1 MASASSSGNAMSR
14 QPDVKTK
21 PIPAVEPVSSDLP
34 FVRPNPLLYP
44 PSNRKPTPPSFA
56 GLPFVPAS
64 QAAADDRAALAAPT
78 RGDTVPVSTDGPFAV
93 AVPVF
98 CIRALQQHLV
108 VIAKLSC
115 DWVDGAPATVR
126 EEAEPLNGDAFE
138 GDEPDAPIVLA
149 GDFAPVKEACD
160 LVVYAESLDDATRPM
175 ALHVRG
181 RGGSLERRVKTPR
194 ELGPISPYDAG
205 RVALLGTYDVAW
217 FEQRWPH
224 YAADLDVRYF
234 QSAPGPQRLASARGD
249 ESFRIDGVAGDTP
262 RVGGQLPGLRPVAI
276 VRFVNGERRLL
287 DLRLDT
293 ISFFTADRRADLVW
307 RAALEVSDDD
317 APEIESVFVTTAGVD
332 EVLAEE
338 EIERRALA
346 ARIAREGGEDEEPE
360 ALADEPTS
368 VEDEAPAAASEEVEL
383 PDAANDEV
391 ALEAIPAKSP
401 QEIATMM
408 REAGADEEDIAEMLA
423 ALTPAPDAP
432 DLPPAPA
439 TDVRAEVIRRL
450 EANESLEGLELFS
463 ADLSD
468 LDFSGRDFSGFDLTG
483 TSFARAN
490 LSEATLDEAELSGA
504 ILESANLTGAS
515 AKAATMIAA
524 DLTGACLEAADLES
538 ADLSEAVLDGAK
550 LDDCNLAELRLYDAR
565 AERASFKR
573 AVLRGARAEGA
584 RANEADFTEA
594 LLDGSVWERAS
605 LEGAKLERAS
615 LVDVSLM
622 RARCSRASFLRAD
635 LTDGRLGRADFKNA
649 FFMRANLFEANLDR
663 ADMSYADLRGSSLH
677 GASTVGTN
685 LQGANLDGAI
695 TSYSRVGGRLP

>member
-1 MASASSSGNAMSR
+1 MSR
-14 QPDVKTK
+14 HQTDVKTK
-21 PIPAVEPVSSDLP
+21 PIPAVEPVASDLP

-44 PSNRKPTPPSFA
+44 ASNRKPTPPSFV

-64 QAAADDRAALAAPT
+64 NVAANDRATSATAS

-93 AVPVF
+93 AAPVF
-98 CIRALQQHLV
+98 CIRAPQQHLV

-115 DWVDGAPATVR
+115 DWVDGAPASVR
-126 EEAEPLNGDAFE
+126 EEAEPLDGDAFE
-138 GDEPDAPIVLA
+138 GDELDSPIALA

-160 LVVYAESLDDATRPM
+160 VVVYGESLDDATRPM

-181 RGGSLERRVKTPR
+181 RGGSIERRVRTPR

-249 ESFRIDGVAGDTP
+249 ESFRIDGLGDDAPSVA
-262 RVGGQLPGLRPVAI
+262 GQLPGLRPMAL
-276 VRFVNGERRLL
+276 VRFVNGERRVL

-293 ISFFTADRRADLVW
+293 ISFFTADHRADLVW
-307 RAALEVSDDD
+307 RAAIEVSDDD

-332 EVLAEE
+332 EILAEE
-338 EIERRALA
+338 EIEQRTLA
-346 ARIAREGGEDEEPE
+346 ARVAREGGEDEEPE
-360 ALADEPTS
+360 GLADESTS
-368 VEDEAPAAASEEVEL
+368 VEEEAPDAEEVEL
-383 PDAANDEV
+383 PEPANDEV
-391 ALEAIPAKSP
+391 VDEAIPAKTP
-401 QEIATMM
+401 EEIAAMM
-408 REAGADEEDIAEMLA
+408 RQAGADEEEVAEVLA
-423 ALTPAPDAP
+423 ALTPAADAT
-432 DLPPAPA
+432 DLPAAPA
-439 TDVRAEVIRRL
+439 ADVRTEVVRRL

-504 ILESANLTGAS
+504 VFESANLTGAS
-515 AKAATMIAA
+515 AKGAMLIAA
-524 DLTGACLEAADLES
+524 DLTGACLEGADLEE

-550 LDDCNLAELRLYDAR
+550 LDDANLAEVRLYDVR
-565 AERASFKR
+565 AERTSFKR

-584 RANEADFTEA
+584 LAKEADFTEA
-594 LLDGSVWERAS
+594 LLDNSVWERAS

-615 LVDVSLM
+615 LVDVSLL
-622 RARCSRASFLRAD
+622 RARCSRASFVRAD
-635 LTDGRLGRADFKNA
+635 LTDGRLARADFKNA

-663 ADMSYADLRGSSLH
+663 ADMSCADLRGSSLH

-685 LQGANLDGAI
+685 LQGANLEGAI
-695 TSYSRVGGRLP
+695 TSYSRVAGRLP